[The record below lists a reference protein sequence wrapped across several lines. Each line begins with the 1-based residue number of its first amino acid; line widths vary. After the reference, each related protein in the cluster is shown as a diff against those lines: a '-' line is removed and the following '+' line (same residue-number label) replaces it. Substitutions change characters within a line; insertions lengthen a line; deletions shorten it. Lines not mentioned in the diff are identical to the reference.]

1 MKGELSKEDMHTILV
16 DVFGEDNI
24 KSEYYTKYNE
34 QRPRFKI
41 LKYSKKL
48 GKKYTMG
55 TVETFVIGTIFLD
68 GTWEMIF
75 EGLDKSKF
83 TFKVQ
88 PGSERDYIGMIA
100 DFINEFNE
108 IKEMV
113 NKNYN
118 KYCDIK
124 HQCDLEIREWKLNK
138 VLNGTRS

>member
-1 MKGELSKEDMHTILV
+1 MKGELRKEEMYSILV

-24 KSEYYTKYNE
+24 KFEYYTRYDE
-34 QRPRFKI
+34 QRPRFRI
-41 LKYSKKL
+41 LKYIKKL

-55 TVETFVIGTIFLD
+55 TVETFVIGTIFMD

-88 PGSERDYIGMIA
+88 PGSERDYIGMVA

-108 IKEMV
+108 IKE
-113 NKNYN
+113 KLDENYH

-124 HQCDLEIREWKLNK
+124 SQSSLEIRDWKLNK
-138 VLNGTRS
+138 LLNKSKI

>member
-1 MKGELSKEDMHTILV
+1 MKGELSKEDMHSILV

-24 KSEYYTKYNE
+24 KFEYYTRYDE

-41 LKYSKKL
+41 LKYNEKL
-48 GKKYTMG
+48 GKKYTMC

-68 GTWEMIF
+68 GTWEMVF
-75 EGLDKSKF
+75 EGLDKGKF

-88 PGSERDYIGMIA
+88 PGSERDYIGMVA
-100 DFINEFNE
+100 DFISEFNE
-108 IKEMV
+108 IKE
-113 NKNYN
+113 KLDENYG

-138 VLNGTRS
+138 LLNGIRS

>member
-1 MKGELSKEDMHTILV
+1 MKGELRKEEMYSILV
-16 DVFGEDNI
+16 DVFGENNI
-24 KSEYYTKYNE
+24 KFEYYTRYDN

-41 LKYSKKL
+41 LNYSKKL

-68 GTWEMIF
+68 GTWEMVF
-75 EGLDKSKF
+75 NGLDKSEF
-83 TFKVQ
+83 TFKVE
-88 PGSERDYIGMIA
+88 PGSERDYIEMVA
-100 DFINEFNE
+100 DFISEFNE

-124 HQCDLEIREWKLNK
+124 HQSSLEIREWKLNK
-138 VLNGTRS
+138 LLNESKI

>member
-1 MKGELSKEDMHTILV
+1 MKGELSKEDMHSILV
-16 DVFGEDNI
+16 DVFGDDNI
-24 KSEYYTKYNE
+24 KSEYYIKYNE

-41 LKYSKKL
+41 LKYSEKL

-100 DFINEFNE
+100 DFISEFNK

-124 HQCDLEIREWKLNK
+124 HQCNLEIREWKLNK
-138 VLNGTRS
+138 LLNGIRS

>member
-1 MKGELSKEDMHTILV
+1 MKGELSKEDMHSILV

-24 KSEYYTKYNE
+24 KSEYYTRYDE
-34 QRPRFKI
+34 QRPRFRI

-108 IKEMV
+108 IKE
-113 NKNYN
+113 KLDENYH

-124 HQCDLEIREWKLNK
+124 SQSSLEIREWKLNK
-138 VLNGTRS
+138 LLNGIRS

>member
-1 MKGELSKEDMHTILV
+1 MKGELSKEDMHSILV

-41 LKYSKKL
+41 LKYSEKL
-48 GKKYTMG
+48 GKKYVMG
-55 TVETFVIGTIFLD
+55 TVEKFIIGTIFMD
-68 GTWEMIF
+68 VWEMVF
-75 EGLDKSKF
+75 EGLDDRKF
-83 TFKVQ
+83 TFQVE
-88 PGSERDYIGMIA
+88 PGSERDYIEMVS
-100 DFINEFNE
+100 DFISEFNQ

-138 VLNGTRS
+138 LLNGIRS

>member
-41 LKYSKKL
+41 LKYSEKL

-83 TFKVQ
+83 TFKVE
-88 PGSERDYIGMIA
+88 PGSERDYIEMVA
-100 DFINEFNE
+100 DFISDFNQ

-138 VLNGTRS
+138 LLNGIRS